1 VWLREVLLLISGLP
15 FDDLY
20 NKANEI
26 QEILDSVEKI
36 IRNVQLETGLRCPP
50 SCRECC
56 KTSGDSIQVTVTE
69 FLPLSLRLWNE
80 GKATHLLERLDS
92 VYDNDECILFE
103 SSSAVSEEGGC
114 TEYASRPL
122 LCRLFGFS
130 GIINR
135 SGQVIPVV
143 CRYMKIHCPQSVEIL
158 LGKLSDGLK
167 IPVFADYSSQI
178 RGVDPYMGA
187 NTFPVNLALRR
198 ALEYVGLRFDYT
210 GRGYDRTA

>member
-1 VWLREVLLLISGLP
+1 MLEEVVGLISGLP

-20 NKANEI
+20 RKASEI
-26 QEILDSVEKI
+26 QEILDSVEKT

-56 KTSGDSIQVTVTE
+56 KTSGDAIQVTVTE
-69 FLPLSLRLWNE
+69 FLPLSLRLWTE
-80 GKATHLLERLDS
+80 GKAIQLLDRLDS
-92 VYDNDECILFE
+92 VYDSDQCVLFE
-103 SSSAVSEEGGC
+103 SSSALCEEGGC
-114 TEYASRPL
+114 TEYSSRPL

-130 GIINR
+130 GIVNR

-143 CRYMKIHCPQSVEIL
+143 CRHMKNHYPLSVNNLFE
-158 LGKLSDGLK
+158 KLSNGLE

-178 RGVDPYMGA
+178 RGIDPYMGA
-187 NTFPVNLALRR
+187 KAFPVNLALRR
-198 ALEYVGLRFDYT
+198 ALEYVGMRFDFT

>member
-1 VWLREVLLLISGLP
+1 MLEEVVLLISGLP

-20 NKANEI
+20 RKASEI
-26 QEILDSVEKI
+26 QEILDSVEVT

-56 KTSGDSIQVTVTE
+56 KTSGDVIQVTVTE

-80 GKATHLLERLDS
+80 GKANQLLERLDS
-92 VYDNDECILFE
+92 VYDSDQCILFE
-103 SSSAVSEEGGC
+103 SSSAISEEGGC
-114 TEYASRPL
+114 TEYSSRPL

-135 SGQVIPVV
+135 LGQVTPVV
-143 CRYMKIHCPQSVEIL
+143 CKHMKKHCPLSVKNL
-158 LGKLSDGLK
+158 FGKLSCGLE

-178 RGVDPYMGA
+178 RGIDPYMGA
-187 NTFPVNLALRR
+187 NTFSVNLALRR
-198 ALEYVGLRFDYT
+198 ALEYVGLRFDFT